1 MEDKIKVKN
10 AINYFYKGAGLKI
23 KFTGSINPKVAET
36 FGKMIIETQ
45 SCTTALSW
53 VPRPAGGKA
62 TISWIAKNLTKSALS
77 QIETKQSL
85 TCAKTAILRYKTPL
99 HLASLGL

>member
-1 MEDKIKVKN
+1 MDDKIKVKN
-10 AINYFYKGAGLKI
+10 AINSFYKGAGLNI

-45 SCTTALSW
+45 SCTTALRW
-53 VPRPAGGKA
+53 VPKPTGGKA
-62 TISWIAKNLTKSALS
+62 TISWIAKNLTKSALAD
-77 QIETKQSL
+77 IDTKQSL